1 MEPNEIKG
9 ERIAQALA
17 ACPALG
23 TESAERDALWFVVQ
37 EAICTRGTCMV
48 TPLGSS
54 STILVTPDHAS
65 EELLA
70 AMEWLTNHE
79 QEARSL
85 SGHALFIKLRGVATR
100 GGAGSGRAVQRDQLH
115 GLTHVS
121 PGDPVVFDHA
131 NPMDAAS

>member
-9 ERIAQALA
+9 ELIAAALA
-17 ACPALG
+17 ACPAMSR
-23 TESAERDALWFVVQ
+23 ESAQRDNLWFVVM
-37 EAICTRGTCMV
+37 EAICTRGACMV

-54 STILVTPDHAS
+54 STVMITPDHAS

-85 SGHALFIKLRGVATR
+85 SGLALFIKLRGVATR
-100 GGAGSGRAVQRDQLH
+100 GGTGSGRAVQSDEMH

-121 PGDPVVFDHA
+121 PGNPVVFDHS